1 MLSYCLNCNKNA
13 ERADLT
19 VLKTKNDKTML
30 SWKCV
35 ICGSRRSRFIKNQE
49 ASESLSSSCIKT
61 SLRFHYRIIFCLKC
75 IDPLT

>member
-30 SWKCV
+30 S
-35 ICGSRRSRFIKNQE
+35 
-49 ASESLSSSCIKT
+49 
-61 SLRFHYRIIFCLKC
+61 
-75 IDPLT
+75 